1 MHDTGF
7 ISYEINLIF
16 LSGVMS
22 DRKISRLDRFR
33 LILSLAISSVKRH
46 MKLLNSISDANPVSY
61 TMGVGPR
68 NFSDIAVL

>member
-1 MHDTGF
+1 
-7 ISYEINLIF
+7 
-16 LSGVMS
+16 MS